1 MAKTTVDIKI
11 VYDRFPE
18 FAGKLRQR
26 AGQVVRKTAF
36 DVQRDYQQSTRVD
49 TGAQKN
55 SAYVVTANSSTYA
68 AAEAAAHQMNPEAE
82 ILPEVAHPD
91 AFGAIVAVGV
101 SYAAINEFGGATGPD
116 GTQARVGDGALTQAA
131 NNNRQPFLDALNTLL
146 KFQGD

>member
-1 MAKTTVDIKI
+1 MPNTTVDITI

-18 FAGKLRQR
+18 FAGKLHQR

-36 DVQRDYQQSTRVD
+36 DVQRDYQQNTRVD

-55 SAYVVTANSSTYA
+55 SAYVVTVNSSTYA
-68 AAEAAAHQMNPEAE
+68 AASAAAHQLNPEVE

-101 SYAAINEFGGATGPD
+101 SYAAINEFGGTGH
-116 GTQARVGDGALTQAA
+116 VGDGALTQAA